1 MKRTLYLLS
10 ALFTAL
16 LFTPARL
23 SAQWSQPEVILPW
36 EAVPAQFGDEDVS
49 PFIAAASDPAG
60 TIHLVWSND
69 NQGMSTMV
77 HASRQNGAW
86 SEITTISSENPYSVM
101 PSLIIDENGTL
112 HCAWVT
118 MDFNFNFLI
127 SYSRKFS
134 GENWESPVVVS
145 DPELLLNTY
154 PQLVVDN
161 AGNIRLFYTAA
172 DFSGENA
179 FYYLKHALIDQQNT
193 DNPVLQPVPQTSPDL
208 LANQSSVVA
217 DANGMLHCVWHDSEG
232 GASNISTASF
242 DGTAWGPTTKL
253 ANSGQGSS
261 IQDEMPIVL
270 LSNSSNETFALWVAS
285 MSGIGQF
292 SIMQNSSW
300 SPGQNTADPHFR
312 NATGLC
318 DPNNVLNM
326 AGTTLSPSGG
336 DLYHHTYQNGTWE
349 HNLIEAG
356 TSTSAPG
363 FPVLVIGNDT
373 LFCFYVR
380 NTQSSGYL
388 LVESHQPIDF
398 HTGTDQQD
406 PLFASQLNIFPNP
419 VNASGTLGFNA
430 PGSGTA
436 ELSLY
441 DLAGKK
447 VAYNRLPIS
456 TPGMQTFTWNQVFAN
471 LNARKGLYIL
481 EVKNDEFRVSGK
493 VVIE

>member
-208 LANQSSVVA
+208 LANQSSVEI
-217 DANGMLHCVWHDSEG
+217 GR
-232 GASNISTASF
+232 ASCR
-242 DGTAWGPTTKL
+242 
-253 ANSGQGSS
+253 
-261 IQDEMPIVL
+261 E
-270 LSNSSNETFALWVAS
+270 
-285 MSGIGQF
+285 
-292 SIMQNSSW
+292 
-300 SPGQNTADPHFR
+300 
-312 NATGLC
+312 
-318 DPNNVLNM
+318 
-326 AGTTLSPSGG
+326 
-336 DLYHHTYQNGTWE
+336 
-349 HNLIEAG
+349 
-356 TSTSAPG
+356 
-363 FPVLVIGNDT
+363 
-373 LFCFYVR
+373 
-380 NTQSSGYL
+380 
-388 LVESHQPIDF
+388 
-398 HTGTDQQD
+398 
-406 PLFASQLNIFPNP
+406 
-419 VNASGTLGFNA
+419 
-430 PGSGTA
+430 
-436 ELSLY
+436 
-441 DLAGKK
+441 
-447 VAYNRLPIS
+447 
-456 TPGMQTFTWNQVFAN
+456 
-471 LNARKGLYIL
+471 
-481 EVKNDEFRVSGK
+481 RV
-493 VVIE
+493 